1 MRRLKFSSLMQ
12 TKKQTPRRGVW
23 KEAIEESALA
33 ELRSATGCFE
43 TVLLTLF
50 HSRVTGQET
59 GGLECGTIALIEDD
73 EGTGDAVADG
83 AGLAGHAAALDGGFD
98 VNLAHGVGG
107 DQGLTNDELQG
118 LETEVIVDLTAVDGD
133 DAAAVGDEVNAGH
146 GGLPTAGAVHIGL
159 LGLIGCHIRLPP

>member
-1 MRRLKFSSLMQ
+1 MIPELLKTSE
-12 TKKQTPRRGVW
+12 R
-23 KEAIEESALA
+23 SALA
-33 ELRSATGCFE
+33 ELRSAAGGFE
-43 TVLLTLF
+43 TVLLALF

-59 GGLECGTIALIEDD
+59 GGLECGTIALIEND

-83 AGLAGHAAALDGGFD
+83 AGLTGHAAALDSGID
-98 VNLAHGVGG
+98 VNFSHGVGG

-133 DAAAVGDEVNAGH
+133 NAAAVGDEVNAGH
-146 GGLPTAGAVHIGL
+146 GGLPTAGTVHIGL